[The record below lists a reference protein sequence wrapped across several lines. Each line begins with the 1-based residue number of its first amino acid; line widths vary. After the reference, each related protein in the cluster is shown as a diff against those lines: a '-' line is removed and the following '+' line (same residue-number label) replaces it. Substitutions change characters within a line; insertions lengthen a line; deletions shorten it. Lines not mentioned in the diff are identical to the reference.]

1 MPQGGEHHQTDDVR
15 LAASGDQAAWARL
28 VGEYS
33 PRVYALLHSRCRDA
47 ELAEEITQAVFA
59 SVAEKLPVYSE
70 QGKFG
75 PWVFQI
81 AMNRWRDEL
90 RRRHRQRTATAGET
104 LDRLSGGSGG
114 ARSGGGVSGS
124 GGSSGSVGYRS
135 HDPAAA
141 DALDRALAQL
151 SEPDRD
157 VIDLRHVG
165 GLSFKQMAD
174 ALGEPVGTLLARHHR
189 ALAKLRALIE
199 ADLGRPPE

>member
-1 MPQGGEHHQTDDVR
+1 MPQGGEHHQPDDVR
-15 LAASGDQAAWARL
+15 LAASGDEAAWTRL
-28 VGEYS
+28 VAEYS

-47 ELAEEITQAVFA
+47 DLAEEITQAVFA

-90 RRRHRQRTATAGET
+90 RRRQRQRTATAGET
-104 LDRLSGGSGG
+104 LDRLPGGGG
-114 ARSGGGVSGS
+114 GRSGGGIPEH
-124 GGSSGSVGYRS
+124 GGIGGDSDYRAQ
-135 HDPAAA
+135 DPAAA
-141 DALDRALAQL
+141 EALDRALAQL
-151 SEPDRD
+151 SEADRD

-189 ALAKLRALIE
+189 ALAKLRSLIE
-199 ADLGRPPE
+199 RDLGRAPE

>member
-1 MPQGGEHHQTDDVR
+1 MPQGGEHNQPDDVR
-15 LAASGDQAAWARL
+15 LAASGDESAWARL
-28 VGEYS
+28 VGEYA

-47 ELAEEITQAVFA
+47 DLAEEITQAVFA
-59 SVAEKLPVYSE
+59 SVAEKLPAYSE

-90 RRRHRQRTATAGET
+90 RRRQRQRTATAGDALE
-104 LDRLSGGSGG
+104 RLPGAGGGRAGGGSLSEGG
-114 ARSGGGVSGS
+114 TSEPHD
-124 GGSSGSVGYRS
+124 YRS
-135 HDPAAA
+135 QDPAASA
-141 DALDRALAQL
+141 ALDRALAQL
-151 SEPDRD
+151 SEADRD

-189 ALAKLRALIE
+189 ALAKLRSLIE
-199 ADLGRPPE
+199 KDLGRSPE

>member
-1 MPQGGEHHQTDDVR
+1 MPQGGEHHQPDDVR
-15 LAASGDQAAWARL
+15 LAASGDQAAWTRL
-28 VGEYS
+28 VGAYA

-47 ELAEEITQAVFA
+47 DLAEEITQAVFA
-59 SVAEKLPVYSE
+59 SVAEKLPNYSE

-90 RRRHRQRTATAGET
+90 RRRQRQRTAAAGDA
-104 LDRLSGGSGG
+104 LDRLPGGGGSD
-114 ARSGGGVSGS
+114 RSGGGVSES
-124 GGSSGSVGYRS
+124 ASGSSSQDYRTQ
-135 HDPAAA
+135 DPAAA
-141 DALDRALAQL
+141 AALDRALSQL
-151 SEPDRD
+151 GEADRD

-165 GLSFKQMAD
+165 GLSFKQMAE

>member
-1 MPQGGEHHQTDDVR
+1 MPQGGEHNQPDDVR
-15 LAASGDQAAWARL
+15 LAASGDEAAWARL
-28 VGEYS
+28 VGEYA

-47 ELAEEITQAVFA
+47 DLAEEITQAVFA

-90 RRRHRQRTATAGET
+90 RRRQRQRTAAAGDA
-104 LDRLSGGSGG
+104 LDRLPGGGGRTGGGTSAGGG
-114 ARSGGGVSGS
+114 AGESAD
-124 GGSSGSVGYRS
+124 YRS
-135 HDPAAA
+135 QDPAAA
-141 DALDRALAQL
+141 AALDRALAQL
-151 SEPDRD
+151 SEADRD

-199 ADLGRPPE
+199 KDIGRPPE

>member
-1 MPQGGEHHQTDDVR
+1 MPQGGEHNQPDDVR
-15 LAASGDQAAWARL
+15 LAASGDEAAWARL
-28 VGEYS
+28 VGEYA

-90 RRRHRQRTATAGET
+90 RRRQRQRTAAAGDA
-104 LDRLSGGSGG
+104 LDRLP
-114 ARSGGGVSGS
+114 GGG
-124 GGSSGSVGYRS
+124 GGRAGGGTFAEGGTGGPADYRS
-135 HDPAAA
+135 QDPAAA
-141 DALDRALAQL
+141 AALDHALAQL
-151 SEPDRD
+151 SEADRD

-199 ADLGRPPE
+199 KDLGRPPE

>member
-1 MPQGGEHHQTDDVR
+1 MPQGGEHNQPDDVR
-15 LAASGDQAAWARL
+15 LAASGDQAAWTRL
-28 VGEYS
+28 VGEYA

-90 RRRHRQRTATAGET
+90 RRRQRQRTASAGDA
-104 LDRLSGGSGG
+104 LDRLPGGGG
-114 ARSGGGVSGS
+114 GRAGGGVSEQGANAGAS
-124 GGSSGSVGYRS
+124 DYRS
-135 HDPAAA
+135 QDPAAA
-141 DALDRALAQL
+141 AALDRALSQL
-151 SEPDRD
+151 SEADRD

-165 GLSFKQMAD
+165 GLSFKQIAD

-189 ALAKLRALIE
+189 ALAKLRTLIE
-199 ADLGRPPE
+199 RDLGRPPE

>member
-1 MPQGGEHHQTDDVR
+1 MPQGGEHNQPDDVR
-15 LAASGDQAAWARL
+15 LAASGDQAAWTRL
-28 VGEYS
+28 VGEYA

-90 RRRHRQRTATAGET
+90 RRRQRQRTAAAGDA
-104 LDRLSGGSGG
+104 LDRLPGGGG
-114 ARSGGGVSGS
+114 GRAGGGVSEQGGTAGS
-124 GGSSGSVGYRS
+124 LDYRS
-135 HDPAAA
+135 QDPAAA
-141 DALDRALAQL
+141 AALDRALSQL
-151 SEPDRD
+151 SEADRD

-165 GLSFKQMAD
+165 GLSFKQIAD

-189 ALAKLRALIE
+189 ALAKLRTLIE
-199 ADLGRPPE
+199 RDLGRPPE

>member
-1 MPQGGEHHQTDDVR
+1 MPQGGEHHQPDDVR
-15 LAASGDQAAWARL
+15 LAASGDESAWARL
-28 VGEYS
+28 VAEYA

-47 ELAEEITQAVFA
+47 DLSEEITQAVFA
-59 SVAEKLPVYSE
+59 SAAEKLHNYSE

-75 PWVFQI
+75 PWLFQI

-90 RRRHRQRTATAGET
+90 RRRQRQRTSTAGEG
-104 LDRLSGGSGG
+104 LDRLPV
-114 ARSGGGVSGS
+114 GGGGRAGGGDSEA
-124 GGSSGSVGYRS
+124 GGSSGPSDYRS
-135 HDPAAA
+135 QDPAAA

-151 SEPDRD
+151 SEADRD

-199 ADLGRPPE
+199 KDLGRAPE

>member
-1 MPQGGEHHQTDDVR
+1 MPQGGEHNQPDDVR
-15 LAASGDQAAWARL
+15 LAASGDEAAWARL
-28 VGEYS
+28 VGEYA

-47 ELAEEITQAVFA
+47 DLAEEITQAVFA
-59 SVAEKLPVYSE
+59 SVAEKLPAYSE

-90 RRRHRQRTATAGET
+90 RRRQRQRTAAAGDA
-104 LDRLSGGSGG
+104 LDRLPGT
-114 ARSGGGVSGS
+114 GGGRTGAGS
-124 GGSSGSVGYRS
+124 SAEGGSSGTLDYRS
-135 HDPAAA
+135 QDPAAA
-141 DALDRALAQL
+141 AALDRALAQL
-151 SEPDRD
+151 SEADRD

-189 ALAKLRALIE
+189 ALAKLRSLIE
-199 ADLGRPPE
+199 KDLGRPPE

>member
-1 MPQGGEHHQTDDVR
+1 MPQGGEHNQPDDVR
-15 LAASGDQAAWARL
+15 LAASGDEAAWARL
-28 VGEYS
+28 VGEYA

-47 ELAEEITQAVFA
+47 DLAEEITQAVFA
-59 SVAEKLPVYSE
+59 SVAEKLPVYNE

-90 RRRHRQRTATAGET
+90 RRRQRQRTAAAGDA
-104 LDRLSGGSGG
+104 LDRLPGGGGRTGGGTSAGGG
-114 ARSGGGVSGS
+114 AGEPAD
-124 GGSSGSVGYRS
+124 YRS
-135 HDPAAA
+135 QDPAAA
-141 DALDRALAQL
+141 AALDRALAQL
-151 SEPDRD
+151 SEADRD

-199 ADLGRPPE
+199 KDIGRPPE

>member
-1 MPQGGEHHQTDDVR
+1 MPQGGEHNQPDDVR
-15 LAASGDQAAWARL
+15 LAASGDEAAWARL
-28 VGEYS
+28 VGEYA

-47 ELAEEITQAVFA
+47 DLAEEITQAVFA
-59 SVAEKLPVYSE
+59 SVAEKLPVYNE

-90 RRRHRQRTATAGET
+90 RRRQRQRTAAAGDA
-104 LDRLSGGSGG
+104 LDRLPGGGGRTGGGTSAGGG
-114 ARSGGGVSGS
+114 AGESAD
-124 GGSSGSVGYRS
+124 YRS
-135 HDPAAA
+135 QDPAAA
-141 DALDRALAQL
+141 AALDRALAQL
-151 SEPDRD
+151 SEADRD

-199 ADLGRPPE
+199 KDIGRPPE